1 MTHPAG
7 WHPDPG
13 NPNLE
18 RYWDGQQ
25 WTDQT
30 RSRSQLAAPEGAG
43 QATKKT
49 RKWPW
54 VLGGAIGVFV
64 LMGIIGNIVGPQE
77 EESTAG
83 ASSTTTT
90 AAPVTTTTQPTTTTR
105 TPSSTTAPSSTT
117 STTTPAPAVPA
128 KAEFSDPRCAP
139 ADPAMV
145 EWIAAGLSDS
155 SLTLENAVVI
165 EDDGLLFIGASAVR
179 PDGTF
184 ENRSDVWIVQ
194 DSMPFASTG
203 GAHNTTAWPKASDA
217 LGISPGDE
225 LVQAADACVV
235 ELTRN

>member
-1 MTHPAG
+1 
-7 WHPDPG
+7 
-13 NPNLE
+13 
-18 RYWDGQQ
+18 
-25 WTDQT
+25 
-30 RSRSQLAAPEGAG
+30 
-43 QATKKT
+43 
-49 RKWPW
+49 
-54 VLGGAIGVFV
+54 
-64 LMGIIGNIVGPQE
+64 
-77 EESTAG
+77 
-83 ASSTTTT
+83 
-90 AAPVTTTTQPTTTTR
+90 
-105 TPSSTTAPSSTT
+105 
-117 STTTPAPAVPA
+117 
-128 KAEFSDPRCAP
+128 
-139 ADPAMV
+139 MV